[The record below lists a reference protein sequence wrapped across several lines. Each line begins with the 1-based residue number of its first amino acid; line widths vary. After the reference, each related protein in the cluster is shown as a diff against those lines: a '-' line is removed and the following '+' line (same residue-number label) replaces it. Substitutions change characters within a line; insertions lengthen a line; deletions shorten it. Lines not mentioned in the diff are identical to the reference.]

1 MVKKYCVLMIDDD
14 QLILRAFSRL
24 LNDGDYELL
33 TVADGEGALRI
44 LKKKPVSVIVS
55 DEILTTEEGLPVLE
69 TLLTNYPHTQ
79 RIIFTGWPS
88 ETLDWEKIKACKP
101 FAVVAK
107 PDIENRLRKA
117 IRAAIKEY
125 EKHTILSVDGAQ
137 NSSGKTM

>member
-1 MVKKYCVLMIDDD
+1 MIQKHRVLMIDDD

-24 LNDGDYELL
+24 LKDGDYELL
-33 TVADGEGALRI
+33 TVSDGEGALKI
-44 LKKKPVSVIVS
+44 LNQRTVSVVIS

-69 TLLTNYPHTQ
+69 TLLTSHPCAQ
-79 RIIFTGWPS
+79 RIIFTGWPQ

-117 IRAAIKEY
+117 ICAAITEY
-125 EKHTILSVDGAQ
+125 EKQMTL
-137 NSSGKTM
+137 